1 MKLNATV
8 SQNETSEIYLV
19 TSYLPLVE
27 QDLIPPP
34 GAQELKCE
42 KFTDDRQQ
50 TTDNRR
56 RTPSDGNSS
65 PGPLVQVN

>member
-34 GAQELKCE
+34 GAQE
-42 KFTDDRQQ
+42 FTRVFSVVRVGSNQDPQIEGQ
-50 TTDNRR
+50 TIQWRKIK
-56 RTPSDGNSS
+56 
-65 PGPLVQVN
+65 

>member
-34 GAQELKCE
+34 GAQE
-42 KFTDDRQQ
+42 FTRVF
-50 TTDNRR
+50 
-56 RTPSDGNSS
+56 SVSKGNARE
-65 PGPLVQVN
+65 N

>member
-34 GAQELKCE
+34 GAQE
-42 KFTDDRQQ
+42 FTPVFSVVRVDQSLIFCVVFYR
-50 TTDNRR
+50 
-56 RTPSDGNSS
+56 SLFV
-65 PGPLVQVN
+65 PLSFFI